1 MKEIIPAILPKNFE
15 DLKSKIGQ
23 MRGLVPIVQVD
34 LCDGIFVPTIT
45 WPFRDQDA
53 RSVDEILNEREG
65 MPYWDEI
72 NFEFDLMVSDAVEN
86 LEKYIK
92 LGARRLVFHIEAVG
106 DAQEFREFIEGM
118 DMYVKENLDIGVAL
132 NNDTSLEIIESFI
145 HDIDFVQLMG
155 IANIG
160 KQGEP
165 FDERVLEKIEQL
177 KTKHPDIIISIDGAV
192 NEDSAERLLVAGA
205 DRLVIGS
212 AIWESDDIVGA
223 LSYFKE
229 LANQ

>member
-92 LGARRLVFHIEAVG
+92 LGARRLVFHMEAVG

-132 NNDTSLEIIESFI
+132 NNDTDLEIIESFI

-155 IANIG
+155 IKEIG

-165 FDERVLEKIEQL
+165 FDERVLERIEQL
-177 KTKHPDIIISIDGAV
+177 KAKHPDIVISIDGAV
-192 NEDSAERLLVAGA
+192 NEDTAERLLAAGA

>member
-165 FDERVLEKIEQL
+165 FDERVLERIEQL
-177 KTKHPDIIISIDGAV
+177 KAKHPDIVISIDGAV
-192 NEDSAERLLVAGA
+192 NEDSAERLLAAGA

-223 LSYFKE
+223 LSHFKE

>member
-23 MRGLVPIVQVD
+23 MRGLVPLVQVD
-34 LCDGIFVPTIT
+34 LCDGIFVPAVT

-53 RSVDEILNEREG
+53 RSADEILNEREG

-92 LGARRLVFHIEAVG
+92 LGARRLVFHMEAVG

-132 NNDTSLEIIESFI
+132 NNDTDLEIIEPFI

-155 IANIG
+155 IKEIG

-165 FDERVLEKIEQL
+165 FDERVLERIEQL
-177 KTKHPDIIISIDGAV
+177 KAKHPDIVISVDGAV
-192 NEDSAERLLVAGA
+192 NEDSAERLLAAGA